1 MPRHSPYAL
10 YSLNSFVLVLYK
22 LLFAIYCLSFVSI
35 ISILDCFSRLW
46 KSYAFFYLEF
56 FSTLTLFLWLAKLT
70 LSWRI
75 VVIHDSWKDRL
86 YWIKFNLLITVFLNY
101 LFVLLFCFIRFSMNI
116 CVQNTFVFCWWAQ
129 MDSNHRPRAYQARAL
144 ATWAMSP

>member
-10 YSLNSFVLVLYK
+10 YSLNFQLVLYK
-22 LLFAIYCLSFVSI
+22 LLCYLLLEFRSIIFSLDCCYSRFVKRFYPSYFSLSYFHLDLTFVS
-35 ISILDCFSRLW
+35 
-46 KSYAFFYLEF
+46 
-56 FSTLTLFLWLAKLT
+56 
-70 LSWRI
+70 SWRI

-116 CVQNTFVFCWWAQ
+116 CICKTLRVLLVGSNGLEPSTSRLSGAR
-129 MDSNHRPRAYQARAL
+129 SNHLSYEPL
-144 ATWAMSP
+144 